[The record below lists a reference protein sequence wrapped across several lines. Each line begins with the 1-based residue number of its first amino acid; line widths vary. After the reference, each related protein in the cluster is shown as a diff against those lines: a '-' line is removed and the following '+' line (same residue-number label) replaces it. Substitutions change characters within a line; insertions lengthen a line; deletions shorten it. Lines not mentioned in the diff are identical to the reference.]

1 MHEKGDEAMTRFEKE
16 LSGAFGTFWKKN
28 AEMEIERFQTMAD
41 QGEIIL
47 DADGAAKWKIN
58 KKYLP
63 CDCAEKLSYTS
74 FSFNL
79 AATVKKREQMDF
91 LPTRHW
97 APTAEEIAEMTT
109 VFGSGTTVVNIING
123 EQIKV

>member
-1 MHEKGDEAMTRFEKE
+1 MTRFEKE
-16 LSGAFGTFWKKN
+16 LSGALGTFWKKN
-28 AEMEIERFQTMAD
+28 AEMEVERFQTLAD

-47 DADGAAKWKIN
+47 DADGAARWKTN
-58 KKYLP
+58 QRYLP
-63 CDCAEKLSYTS
+63 GDCAEKLSYTS